1 MKVKV
6 TLTKIKEK
14 GQPDKTVAGDFFIE
28 GDLELDTSATL
39 LVVRD
44 RANKIDYI
52 TDFASASVN
61 AVMVAAADTGGNFIL
76 T

>member
-6 TLTKIKEK
+6 TLTQIKTPN
-14 GQPDKTVAGDFFIE
+14 GNFTVAGDYFVE
-28 GDLELDTSATL
+28 GDLEIDTTGTL
-39 LVVRD
+39 VVVRD
-44 RANKIDYI
+44 RRTKIAYI

-61 AVMVAAADTGGNFIL
+61 AVMTAAADTGGNFVL